1 MAHYAFID
9 ENNVV
14 VEVIPGRDEW
24 EIVDGITDWEAYY
37 TTKREGLRAIRTS
50 YNTVAGEHITGGVP
64 FRGNYAGKGFTY
76 DEDLDAF
83 IPPQPYPSWTLNE
96 SKFVWESP
104 VPYPEVELDED
115 GLPVASYVWDEEA
128 GDWVEMGA

>member
-9 ENNVV
+9 ENNIV

-24 EIVDGITDWEAYY
+24 EVVDGITDWEAYY

-50 YNTVAGEHITGGVP
+50 YNTMGGNHTTGGVP
-64 FRGNYAGKGFTY
+64 FRGNYAGIGFTY

-83 IPPQPYPSWTLNE
+83 IPPKPFDSWTLDE
-96 SKFVWESP
+96 STFNWVAP
-104 VPYPEVELDED
+104 TPYPED
-115 GLPVASYVWDEEA
+115 GGIYEWNEEA
-128 GDWVEMGA
+128 LSWIVNEEVV

>member
-9 ENNVV
+9 DNNIV

-37 TTKREGLRAIRTS
+37 TTKREGLRALRTS
-50 YNTVAGEHITGGVP
+50 YNTIGGQHFTGGVP
-64 FRGNYAGKGFTY
+64 FRGNYAGIGYTY

-83 IPPQPYPSWTLNE
+83 IPPKPYTSWQLDTDTFQWVAPTPYPDDDYLYEW
-96 SKFVWESP
+96 
-104 VPYPEVELDED
+104 DED
-115 GLPVASYVWDEEA
+115 L
-128 GDWVEMGA
+128 GDWGQITEEIE